1 MGQVSFQ
8 GIRQVILLT
17 AHPVTHVS
25 GLICYLSIRFGP
37 APGLSPDL
45 CPLTSDLSLPS
56 DL

>member
-37 APGLSPDL
+37 LRPPSPVL
-45 CPLTSDLSLPS
+45 CPPTSVALTSAL
-56 DL
+56 